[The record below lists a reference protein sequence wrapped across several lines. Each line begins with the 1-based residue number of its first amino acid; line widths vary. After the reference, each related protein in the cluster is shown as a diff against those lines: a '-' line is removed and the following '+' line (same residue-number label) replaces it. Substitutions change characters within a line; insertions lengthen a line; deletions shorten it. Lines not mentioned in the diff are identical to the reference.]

1 MKNLKFGLFPNF
13 FLLCVVRFLIDMRD
27 EIEILLTVK
36 ELAAALKLTEQTIQ
50 RYVLRKEI
58 PFHKIMRAVRFRP
71 SEINCWIDNGG
82 LLANEELG
90 MRNEQLTM
98 SNEQEEMSNSGGDE

>member
-1 MKNLKFGLFPNF
+1 M
-13 FLLCVVRFLIDMRD
+13 
-27 EIEILLTVK
+27 ESLLTVK

-71 SEINCWIDNGG
+71 SEINQWIDNGG
-82 LLANEELG
+82 LQA
-90 MRNEQLTM
+90 NEQLTIN
-98 SNEQEEMSNSGGDE
+98 NEQLEMSNSEGEL

>member
-1 MKNLKFGLFPNF
+1 M
-13 FLLCVVRFLIDMRD
+13 
-27 EIEILLTVK
+27 ESLLTVK

-71 SEINCWIDNGG
+71 SEINQWIDNGG

-90 MRNEQLTM
+90 IRNEKHTGNSEQLAMNNEQGANSNEQLSI
-98 SNEQEEMSNSGGDE
+98 SNEQ